1 MTDNRLNDLVGLA
14 RQGDREA
21 FAEIVLLMQQRIF
34 GYCYPMIG
42 NRQDAEDLVQEV
54 FVRAYQHMEKYEE
67 GGNFAAWLFT
77 IAHRLCLNKIKKK
90 SRLLALVHKIAN
102 EEAVRPKHEKM
113 DESNESNEAILT
125 LLHAL
130 NPKQRGLVILRVI
143 HEMSYEEISGIV
155 GVSPVS
161 LRKQY
166 ERARKQLQ
174 RENGGSTKEMNRR
187 MNYEHL

>member
-1 MTDNRLNDLVGLA
+1 MTDNCLNDLVGLA

-54 FVRAYQHMEKYEE
+54 FVRAYQHMGKYED
-67 GGNFAAWLFT
+67 GGNFAGWLFT
-77 IAHRLCLNKIKKK
+77 ITHRLCLNKIKKK

-102 EEAVRPKHEKM
+102 EETVRPKHENM
-113 DESNESNEAILT
+113 DTSNEAILT
-125 LLHAL
+125 LLHGL

-155 GVSPVS
+155 GVSPAN

-174 RENGGSTKEMNRR
+174 RESGGSTKEMNRR
-187 MNYEHL
+187 MNYEHS